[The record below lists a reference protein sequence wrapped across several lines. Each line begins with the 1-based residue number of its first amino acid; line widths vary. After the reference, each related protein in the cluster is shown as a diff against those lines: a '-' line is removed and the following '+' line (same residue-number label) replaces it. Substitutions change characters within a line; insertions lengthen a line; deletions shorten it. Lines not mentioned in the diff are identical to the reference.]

1 MQPGLRPT
9 QSLRD
14 LKPPEVGSWGA
25 DSWVQLGMTQPVT
38 PTESFP
44 LGSLPASVSLGRVVA
59 GNRPGRS
66 KQPLQTLQ
74 MEAASCPAP
83 PNQRCSTPGAL
94 GTVFPGS
101 LAIKCQSP
109 YPRINS
115 SNLNVLSTN
124 LMPISEQLY
133 PSAPPLQSSEMVK
146 HKPNTSEPT

>member
-1 MQPGLRPT
+1 MAKDMQPGLRPT

-14 LKPPEVGSWGA
+14 LKPPEVRSWGA

-94 GTVFPGS
+94 GTVCPGS
-101 LAIKCQSP
+101 LAISA
-109 YPRINS
+109 S
-115 SNLNVLSTN
+115 H
-124 LMPISEQLY
+124 PI
-133 PSAPPLQSSEMVK
+133 PG
-146 HKPNTSEPT
+146 N